1 MTARKAESLLAATK
15 AQDLANMDRKQG
27 GGQVKVAKVQA
38 NREQARVKT
47 ESLDGGDYN
56 FECDDEDN
64 PDIAVRGSTGAE
76 PSSCG
81 RKACV
86 M

>member
-27 GGQVKVAKVQA
+27 GGQVKVAKVQG

-47 ESLDGGDYN
+47 ESLDGGDCD
-56 FECDDEDN
+56 FDCDDEDS
-64 PDIAVRGSTGAE
+64 PDSAVRGSTGAE
-76 PSSCG
+76 PSSRS
-81 RKACV
+81 RKASV